1 MWYNGTWLVV
11 RCGIKNT
18 KLKNMIRRLLEL
30 LKLIKPLK
38 PHLPQANVSGS
49 YLSQFDKEYV
59 YSHTDAIAFMGKM
72 QHETE
77 YEVLDLVKNKW
88 VRQRYTFLVDN
99 NEQEQTQKMIHNF
112 RMGWCRLCNYR

>member
-1 MWYNGTWLVV
+1 MKRL
-11 RCGIKNT
+11 IE
-18 KLKNMIRRLLEL
+18 KLKLMFVRQPRLR
-30 LKLIKPLK
+30 
-38 PHLPQANVSGS
+38 QTCVSGS

-59 YSHTDAIAFMGKM
+59 HSHTDAIAFMGKL

-88 VRQRYTFLVDN
+88 VKQRYTYLVDN
-99 NEQEQTQKMIHNF
+99 NEQEETQKMIHNF